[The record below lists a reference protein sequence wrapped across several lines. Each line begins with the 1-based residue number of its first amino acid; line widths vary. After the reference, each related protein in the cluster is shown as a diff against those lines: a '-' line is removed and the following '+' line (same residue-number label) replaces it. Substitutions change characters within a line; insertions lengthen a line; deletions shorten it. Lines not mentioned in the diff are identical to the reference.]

1 MMTNFKLVSELLPAI
16 TRILSF
22 YGWFRYFP
30 TNIKPTGLGEHKK
43 KKRKSKS
50 NELSKEPIIVLTPHL
65 NSKP

>member
-30 TNIKPTGLGEHKK
+30 TNIEPTGLGEHKK
-43 KKRKSKS
+43 KKKG
-50 NELSKEPIIVLTPHL
+50 NLSRM
-65 NSKP
+65 N